1 MWPFS
6 TFCKK
11 LAGLVLRLGV
21 TPPMEF
27 FELCSI
33 SFIHQNIRY
42 FQKNEVCK
50 KNRAW
55 VRAESMCEIL
65 ECVHSFAHNYQNNLI
80 TSSFVI
86 QIEMWSKLK
95 LMSRQRIDP
104 AFLAEEKFTVLELE
118 GLTYI
123 INIID
128 RTRKIVPIKNR
139 KKYSNNQIPHE

>member
-1 MWPFS
+1 MQRYTKNWPIILLWPFS
-6 TFCKK
+6 TFWKK

-21 TPPMEF
+21 TLPMEF
-27 FELCSI
+27 FKLYSI

-95 LMSRQRIDP
+95 LMSRQPIQKP

-118 GLTYI
+118 GSMHN

-128 RTRKIVPIKNR
+128 RTR
-139 KKYSNNQIPHE
+139 